1 MPACEFGPDK
11 QMLWTLF
18 CRPVDDEQ
26 PMAQTIP
33 GGGAS
38 PAARLY
44 YNRPGVATVL
54 WDASS
59 RAARIE
65 WQGWADPAEFA
76 AANDAVI
83 LALSEHRGSRALG
96 DCRNMKPIQQ
106 SDQDWAARDWL
117 PRVLA
122 AGLTRMALVV
132 SKSGLAQMNVESI
145 LSRVPGTQ
153 LSVGYFATIEEAG
166 AWLATTASSTP
177 NGLKAQPGF

>member
-1 MPACEFGPDK
+1 MSE
-11 QMLWTLF
+11 
-18 CRPVDDEQ
+18 
-26 PMAQTIP
+26 PMAETIH

-44 YNRPGVATVL
+44 YNRTGVATVK

-59 RAARIE
+59 RAAHIE
-65 WQGWADPAEFA
+65 WQGWADPTEFA
-76 AANDAVI
+76 AANDAII

-106 SDQDWAARDWL
+106 SDQDWATGDWF

-132 SKSGLAQMNVESI
+132 PKSGLAQMNVEAI
-145 LSRVPGTQ
+145 MSRVPGTK
-153 LSVGYFATIEEAG
+153 LDMAYFATIEEAG
-166 AWLATTASSTP
+166 LWLAAPSTTTP
-177 NGLKAQPGF
+177 NSLKVQPIS